1 MWAQIHLLSRLQP
14 TKLSENS
21 DRTRNIWRLAGRCEM
36 SDGGTQELF
45 PLDDDKTLENV
56 IEYRKTGVLPYQTLA
71 AMVRDEEIG
80 SLETIAPEQIQP
92 ASLDLR
98 LGRRAYRVRAS
109 FLPGR
114 ESSVMDRV
122 RELDGLP
129 SIDLAASGGAVL
141 EQGAVYVID
150 LLESVRLP
158 SAIEGVAN
166 PKSSTGRLDVLT
178 RLITDRATAF
188 DRIEKGYKGSL
199 FVEVAPLTFSIV
211 VHFGSRLNQVRFQR
225 GSPTLNT
232 TEVQRYYDTGQL
244 VKAECERLPLRD
256 GRVPVTVD
264 LYGRNDGGIIG
275 YKAKK
280 HANKIDV
287 DLVNHYDPRDF
298 WEPIQNTRGRINL
311 DKDDFYILAT
321 REDVGV
327 PRQLVAEMLPYDTSS
342 GEFRVHYAGFF
353 DPGFGWNEGSAGGS
367 KAVLEV
373 RSYGVPFTL
382 EHGQTVGWLNY
393 SQLATGRTDR
403 VYGSAIASHY
413 QGQGVALSKHFKPW
427 PR

>member
-1 MWAQIHLLSRLQP
+1 M
-14 TKLSENS
+14 
-21 DRTRNIWRLAGRCEM
+21 GRCEM

-45 PLDDDKTLENV
+45 PVGDEKTPENV
-56 IEYRKTGVLPYQTLA
+56 IEYRKTGVLPYQGLV
-71 AMVRDEEIG
+71 AMVRDDEIG
-80 SLETIAPEQIQP
+80 SLEAIAPEQIQP

-122 RELDGLP
+122 RQLDGLP
-129 SIDLAASGGAVL
+129 SIDLSAPGGAVL
-141 EQGAVYVID
+141 EQGAVYVTE

-158 SAIEGVAN
+158 SVVEGAAN

-188 DRIEKGYKGSL
+188 DRIEKGYKGAL

-211 VHFGSRLNQVRFQR
+211 VHQGSRLNQVRFQR
-225 GSPTLNT
+225 GTPILNI
-232 TEVQRYYDTGQL
+232 TEVQRYYDSGQL
-244 VKAECERLPLRD
+244 VKVDGDRLPLRD
-256 GRVPVTVD
+256 GKVPVTVD
-264 LYGRNDGGIIG
+264 LLGRNDGGVVG
-275 YKAKK
+275 FKAKK
-280 HANKIDV
+280 HTNKIDV
-287 DLVNHYDPRDF
+287 DLVGHYDPRDF
-298 WEPIQNTRGRINL
+298 WEPIRDTGCRINL
-311 DKDDFYILAT
+311 DRDDFYILAT

-327 PRQLVAEMLPYDTSS
+327 PRQLVAEMVPYDTSS

-353 DPGFGWNEGSAGGS
+353 DPGFGWSEGHAGGS

-382 EHGQTVGWLNY
+382 EHGQTVGWLSY
-393 SQLATGRTDR
+393 SQLATGRTDK
-403 VYGSAIASHY
+403 VYGANISSHY
-413 QGQGVALSKHFKPW
+413 QGQGVALAKHFKPW
-427 PR
+427 PV